1 MTGPPLGNIHRYRD
15 RAWLIEFTR
24 NSVYMIEARDS
35 IALCLY
41 EIWNH
46 SQMTSFSHLSPN
58 KINAIYDWIENES
71 RARRLQTKD
80 NLSGVDCYAL
90 DSIAKVRAIEYKRK
104 VQRQKLRDSLN
115 KLKPKPIPIPPN
127 TRVIAY
133 SSPMPDGYGWINYD
147 RYFGEYPP
155 LTIPTLNIQTPDFP
169 SYLQAY
175 LILKERKTILPFD
188 NNEVQNHQYKIYSS
202 DPNGKIA
209 LPVGEIAFLLIYQT
223 NSKTKEVT
231 HYYLKE
237 YKLSDQIKEISIQLI
252 PIENDYFLKILKEQL
267 D

>member
-1 MTGPPLGNIHRYRD
+1 
-15 RAWLIEFTR
+15 
-24 NSVYMIEARDS
+24 MIEARDS

-90 DSIAKVRAIEYKRK
+90 DSIAKVRAIEYKRT

-147 RYFGEYPP
+147 RYLGKFP
-155 LTIPTLNIQTPDFP
+155 LLTVPTLNVQTPAFP

-188 NNEVQNHQYKIYSS
+188 NNEVQNNQYKIYSS
-202 DPNGKIA
+202 DPNDKIA
-209 LPVGEIAFLLIYQT
+209 LPTGEIAFLLVYQT

-237 YKLSDQIKEISIQLI
+237 YKLSDQIKEIPIQLT
-252 PIENDYFLKILKEQL
+252 PIENDYFLKILKKQF